1 MGYENKYRVTTIQ
14 ALEDLDSHQ
23 YQAVALDDG
32 KIANNGQEAGGIL
45 INTPKE
51 GEHAELAYDGEIK
64 FRAGGAINIH
74 KPITVTTSG
83 YFVDAGS
90 GYFVIG
96 RAKATITSG
105 SIGTG
110 LFDFKTPIYAFS
122 SSQAW

>member
-14 ALEDLDSHQ
+14 ALEDLNTHQ
-23 YQAVALDDG
+23 YQAIALDDG
-32 KIANNGQEAGGIL
+32 EIANSGQEAVGIL
-45 INTPKE
+45 INKPKN
-51 GEHAELAYDGEIK
+51 GEHAEIAYEGEIK
-64 FRAGGAINIH
+64 FRAGGAISIH

-90 GYFVIG
+90 GYFVVG
-96 RAKATITSG
+96 RAKATVTSG

-110 LFDFKTPIYAFS
+110 LFNFKTPIYAYS